1 MKTLKTLIPDLNKL
15 SNQVSH
21 ELVKLAGVKM
31 LQKRYQRLTINAND
45 HNRTTTI
52 KFSKI
57 LKSHENLKD
66 GVSRLSKKFPALIQ
80 IRLVWS

>member
-1 MKTLKTLIPDLNKL
+1 MKILKTLIPDLNKL
-15 SNQVSH
+15 SNQVSN

-31 LQKRYQRLTINAND
+31 LQKRYQSLTINAND
-45 HNRTTTI
+45 HNRTTAI

-57 LKSHENLKD
+57 LKSHKKLKD
-66 GVSRLSKKFPALIQ
+66 EISTLSKKFPALIQ

>member
-21 ELVKLAGVKM
+21 ELVKLARVKM

-52 KFSKI
+52 KFYFI
-57 LKSHENLKD
+57 
-66 GVSRLSKKFPALIQ
+66 
-80 IRLVWS
+80 